1 VFVIPP
7 DLMQRH
13 SARILNGA
21 EQLCAFLDKA
31 RQGG

>member
-1 VFVIPP
+1 
-7 DLMQRH
+7 MQRH
-13 SARILNGA
+13 SARILDGA